1 MMARIAFVT
10 AMSLVAS
17 LAALAEAAAF
27 QQIGTLA
34 QRHEAMTACGHD
46 ARLFCRSL
54 KEADGPYAYLV
65 CLGLNRGRLTTRCID
80 LLVHY
85 GQ

>member
-1 MMARIAFVT
+1 MMARVAFVT

-17 LAALAEAAAF
+17 LAALAETASF
-27 QQIGTLA
+27 QQIGTPA
-34 QRHEAMTACGHD
+34 QRHEAIAACGHD

-54 KEADGPYAYLV
+54 KEADGPYVYLV
-65 CLGLNRGRLTTRCID
+65 CLGLNRSRLTSRCID

>member
-1 MMARIAFVT
+1 MMARVAFVT

-17 LAALAEAAAF
+17 LAALAETATF
-27 QQIGTLA
+27 QQIGTPA
-34 QRHEAMTACGHD
+34 QRHEAMAACGHD

-54 KEADGPYAYLV
+54 KEADGPYVYLV
-65 CLGLNRGRLTTRCID
+65 CLELNRSRLTTHCID

>member
-17 LAALAEAAAF
+17 LAALAETATF
-27 QQIGTLA
+27 QQIGTPA
-34 QRHEAMTACGHD
+34 QRHEAIAACGHD

-54 KEADGPYAYLV
+54 KEADGPYVYLV
-65 CLGLNRGRLTTRCID
+65 CLGLNRSRLTSRCVG